1 MKEGGIAQMGAR
13 VGRVYGFSGRN
24 DFLSNRKVERR
35 SARRKVAR
43 ASVRKRDRIESVH
56 YVHEPHLVGERVSLG
71 VEVIRL
77 KDGY

>member
-1 MKEGGIAQMGAR
+1 MKEGGIAQMGAH
-13 VGRVYGFSGRN
+13 VGRRYGFSGRN

-43 ASVRKRDRIESVH
+43 ASVRERDRIESVH
-56 YVHEPHLVGERVSLG
+56 YVHELHLVGERVSLG